1 MFSSTKALD
10 TRITLHDTQEEKL
23 LINMILGEGK
33 KLNDAKVEVLRQI

>member
-1 MFSSTKALD
+1 MFSSTAALD

-33 KLNDAKVEVLRQI
+33 KLNDAKVEVLKQI

>member
-1 MFSSTKALD
+1 MFSSTEALD
-10 TRITLHDTQEEKL
+10 TRITLNGTQEEKL